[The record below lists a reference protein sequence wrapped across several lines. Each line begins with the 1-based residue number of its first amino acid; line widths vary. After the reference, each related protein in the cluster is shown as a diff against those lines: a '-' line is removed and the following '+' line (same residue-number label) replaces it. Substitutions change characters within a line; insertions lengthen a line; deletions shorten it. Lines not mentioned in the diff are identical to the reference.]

1 MEPYVT
7 PVLAKVE
14 GAPALASLYL
24 VRPLEDAKQKWV
36 DPQLRKIVEK
46 VQEMNASVVSEEA
59 STVVSAAEDTITPT
73 TAPAEPPTSSHDA
86 GVENNEGTDPNP
98 NDNPDAELETFLRDL
113 LHEEEQIPEPVAMQQ
128 NAGPSPEELAERARK
143 ETAHKRADIASRH
156 TKWEEKLEK
165 AGEHAK
171 EELVDAL
178 VASRES
184 ALQDINNENG
194 VIQTTVADLKEAL
207 KAKKHIQLYF
217 EELKKDKKSDEQK
230 FMDWTKVLE
239 RFDEKFNERFKET
252 QDKIQK
258 WALDRVNVEQK
269 LVSLLV
275 SLCDPVYILTY
286 TLGRGYCGA
295 VNQNCG
301 GRSIRSCDGL
311 LVIG

>member
-46 VQEMNASVVSEEA
+46 VKEMNTSVVPEEA
-59 STVVSAAEDTITPT
+59 STVASAAEDTITPT
-73 TAPAEPPTSSHDA
+73 TGNLNGNMEASTTQAGNTIPEGSFVAPAEPPMHPTSSHDT
-86 GVENNEGTDPNP
+86 GVGPSATP
-98 NDNPDAELETFLRDL
+98 DNPDAELETFLKDL
-113 LHEEEQIPEPVAMQQ
+113 LNEEEQIPEPVATQQ
-128 NAGPSPEELAERARK
+128 NAGPSPEELAERVRLK
-143 ETAHKRADIASRH
+143 KEETAHKRADLESRH
-156 TKWEEKLEK
+156 TKWEEKLKK

-171 EELVDAL
+171 EELVDTL

-194 VIQTTVADLKEAL
+194 VIQTTIADLKEAL
-207 KAKKHIQLYF
+207 KAKKHVQLYF

-239 RFDEKFNERFKET
+239 RVDEKFNERLKET

-258 WALDRVNVEQK
+258 WVLDRVNAEQH
-269 LVSLLV
+269 LVSLQV
-275 SLCDPVYILTY
+275 SLCDPECTLT
-286 TLGRGYCGA
+286 
-295 VNQNCG
+295 
-301 GRSIRSCDGL
+301 
-311 LVIG
+311 

>member
-46 VQEMNASVVSEEA
+46 VEEMNASAVSEEA
-59 STVVSAAEDTITPT
+59 STAASAAEDTITPT
-73 TAPAEPPTSSHDA
+73 TGNLNGNMEASTTRVGNTRTIPEGGFVAPAEPPMHPTSSHDT
-86 GVENNEGTDPNP
+86 GVANNGATDSNP

-113 LHEEEQIPEPVAMQQ
+113 LHEEEEIPEPVAMQQ
-128 NAGPSPEELAERARK
+128 NTDPSPEELAERARLK
-143 ETAHKRADIASRH
+143 KEETAHKRADLESRH

-184 ALQDINNENG
+184 ALQDINNESG
-194 VIQTTVADLKEAL
+194 VIQTTIADLKEAL
-207 KAKKHIQLYF
+207 KAKKHVQFYF

-239 RFDEKFNERFKET
+239 RVDEKFNERLKET

-258 WALDRVNVEQK
+258 WALDRANAEQK
-269 LVSLLV
+269 LVGLLV
-275 SLCDPVYILTY
+275 SV
-286 TLGRGYCGA
+286 
-295 VNQNCG
+295 
-301 GRSIRSCDGL
+301 
-311 LVIG
+311 